1 MNETS
6 DGDVDQCVSLLRAA
20 KILVSAF
27 AQLGGKS
34 IADDWQ
40 RFGLVGICA

>member
-1 MNETS
+1 MNETG
-6 DGDVDQCVSLLRAA
+6 DWDVDQCVSLLRAA
-20 KILVSAF
+20 FLVCAF
-27 AQLGGKS
+27 AQFGVKS

>member
-1 MNETS
+1 MNVRVFRVPQEF
-6 DGDVDQCVSLLRAA
+6 L
-20 KILVSAF
+20 AF
-27 AQLGGKS
+27 ERFGVKS